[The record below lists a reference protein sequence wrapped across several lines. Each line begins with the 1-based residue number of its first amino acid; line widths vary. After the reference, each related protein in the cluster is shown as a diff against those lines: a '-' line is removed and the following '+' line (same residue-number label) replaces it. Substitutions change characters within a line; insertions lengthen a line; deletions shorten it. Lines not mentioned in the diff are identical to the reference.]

1 MEAEDEEVSG
11 CCDWTSREPRMDT
24 IIDLERADSNI
35 EIAKVKVA
43 DADVKIVR
51 ASNYIKV
58 GYIDHFMISRCYTWS
73 QKDRK

>member
-1 MEAEDEEVSG
+1 
-11 CCDWTSREPRMDT
+11 MDT

-58 GYIDHFMISRCYTWS
+58 SMIFYVQGGLEGNLLGVLSFG
-73 QKDRK
+73 

>member
-1 MEAEDEEVSG
+1 METEDEETSG

-58 GYIDHFMISRCYTWS
+58 WS
-73 QKDRK
+73 NLVNREIIPKPTL